1 MNKVPVLLITAAVV
15 LVGVYLF
22 LTQSSKPV
30 TETVSPETPTV
41 TNTSSKV
48 DYSAS
53 FAIFTNGTFR
63 IFSAS
68 MYHNLSEDAYI
79 GSSSPNIVNVKK
91 AGITWDDF
99 FKTLPMKLSRDCL
112 TTGTGQTFC
121 TGTGGTLKFYLNK
134 TLNQN
139 ALERTINN
147 GDQLLVTFGSE
158 TQVQIQKQLQQVPM
172 VK

>member
-1 MNKVPVLLITAAVV
+1 MRTLLLFGGILGILTI
-15 LVGVYLF
+15 VGFFIFSSPKPTIESTILPTPTPQ
-22 LTQSSKPV
+22 TQ
-30 TETVSPETPTV
+30 ETVEA
-41 TNTSSKV
+41 K
-48 DYSAS
+48 AA

-79 GSSSPNIVNVKK
+79 DSSNPNIVNVKK
-91 AGITWDDF
+91 AGITWNDF

-112 TTGTGQTFC
+112 TTGTRQTFC
-121 TGTGGTLKFYLNK
+121 TGTGGTLKFYLNGTK
-134 TLNQN
+134 DQN

-158 TQVQIQKQLQQVPM
+158 PEVQIQKQLQQVPM